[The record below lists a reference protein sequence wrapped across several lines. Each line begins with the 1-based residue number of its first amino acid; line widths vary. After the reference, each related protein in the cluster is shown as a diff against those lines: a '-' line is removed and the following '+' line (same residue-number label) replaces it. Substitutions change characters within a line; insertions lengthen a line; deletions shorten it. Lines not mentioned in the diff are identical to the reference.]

1 MNVELCIALNQR
13 RSYSR
18 NLTICYQFYWSD
30 DERWMVWIV
39 FCNEPV
45 SQTANDEIKSV
56 NAWKFMKAMG
66 INLYDVYIKI
76 RNFCQCTGG
85 AGKEI
90 IKRKSDSIIAAKT
103 IFMKWKH
110 SPCRLFTSLFFLVS
124 VTIVVGLALL
134 ALRFTF
140 YVLLTFTWSMHRNI

>member
-110 SPCRLFTSLFFLVS
+110 SPCRLFTSLFYLVS
-124 VTIVVGLALL
+124 VTIVVGLAR